1 MNEQWDKE
9 KAQQSAIDR
18 KMLTDIHL
26 AVCGDKEL
34 GVEGLVSDV
43 RDLKS
48 WRRKLD
54 LRVAGI
60 AGFVAFLGVKGGALL
75 EKILK

>member
-9 KAQQSAIDR
+9 KTAQCAIDR
-18 KMLTDIHL
+18 KMLSDIHL
-26 AVCGDKEL
+26 AVCGDKEI
-34 GVEGLVSDV
+34 GVDGLVSDV

-60 AGFVAFLGVKGGALL
+60 AGAVAFLGVKGGVIL
-75 EKILK
+75 EKIFK